1 MQDSYM
7 AVASSWGFFF
17 LVAVTLALLAIEQ
30 EDVSRSRI
38 PRSLEDK
45 SGENCAQFILT
56 LYIH

>member
-1 MQDSYM
+1 MQDSYI

-30 EDVSRSRI
+30 EDVSRFRI

-45 SGENCAQFILT
+45 SGKNCAQFILT